1 MASTHDALELEKYT
15 HADPPLIE
23 RHESSGRA
31 EEAIVYVHGLRFWL
45 LAITISVM
53 LFLASLDTTIT
64 TTSLVAITHDLGGFQ
79 TASWILSA
87 YQLGWVAVI
96 VICAKLSDIFGRKPV
111 FIASIAIFAV
121 FSAGCAAAQTMAQLI
136 ILRAFQGVGGGGCL
150 ALTTIIIT
158 EAVPPEKLG
167 AFASKINIAL
177 VMSLVLGPVLGG
189 AISSG
194 TTWRWIFIINSPS
207 DQAVPCSIP
216 MSIIAGVLAQ
226 VGIPSGFPHHG
237 STSSK
242 ALDSSSK
249 VKKLARLDV
258 LGFVLLILAALS
270 FTSGFQEADSR
281 FAWNSAYVITLLVVS
296 LVLWVILLIWE
307 RHLTLFSHVREP
319 VMPWRFFN
327 DRVRAGVM
335 LVFVLVGVPIV
346 VTNFQLPQR
355 FQLVN
360 GLSSIDASV
369 RILPF
374 GVAFCVGSLASSRLT
389 SSFRLPS
396 IYHVLAGSSLQVVG
410 FALLGVLRASPEIQP
425 AVYGYQVLCG
435 IGVGLNYMALY
446 LLIPFTADK
455 RDKAIGMGLA
465 GQFRTMGSAFG
476 LAIVT
481 SVFNGYTGHRLAS
494 LGLSPDVTSIEGV
507 GSQRLAAVSPEV
519 LADVRTI
526 LSEAYNRQMF
536 VLCAFAA
543 AQIPA
548 ALLMWKRKQL
558 VAA

>member
-1 MASTHDALELEKYT
+1 MPASVPHDTVQLDKYSSQ
-15 HADPPLIE
+15 HVDPPLIE
-23 RHESSGRA
+23 RRESSSDGG
-31 EEAIVYVHGLRFWL
+31 EAIVYVHGLRFWL
-45 LAITISVM
+45 LAVAISVM

-79 TASWILSA
+79 TASWILSG

-111 FIASIAIFAV
+111 FIVCITLFAV

-150 ALTTIIIT
+150 ALTTILIT
-158 EAVPPEKLG
+158 EAVPPEELG
-167 AFASKINIAL
+167 SFASKVNVAL
-177 VMSLVLGPVLGG
+177 IMSLVLGPVLGG
-189 AISSG
+189 AITSG
-194 TTWRWIFIINSPS
+194 TTWRWIFIIN
-207 DQAVPCSIP
+207 IP
-216 MSIIAGVLAQ
+216 MSLIAVVLAQ

-237 STSSK
+237 HPK
-242 ALDSSSK
+242 AGVATSSSK
-249 VKKLARLDV
+249 VTKLARLDIV
-258 LGFVLLILAALS
+258 GSVLLILAALS

-281 FAWNSAYVITLLVVS
+281 FAWNSAYVITLLIVS
-296 LVLWVILLIWE
+296 LVLWVALLLWE
-307 RHLTLFSHVREP
+307 RHVTLFSRVREP
-319 VMPWRFFN
+319 VMPWRFFT

-335 LVFVLVGVPIV
+335 LVFVLAGVPIV

-389 SSFRLPS
+389 SSLRVPS
-396 IYHVLAGSSLQVVG
+396 IYHVLAGAALQVVG

-446 LLIPFTADK
+446 LLIPFTADR

-465 GQFRTMGSAFG
+465 AQFRTMGSAFG

-481 SVFNGYTGHRLAS
+481 SVFNGYTGPRLTS
-494 LGLSPDVTSIEGV
+494 LGLSTEVTSIMGL
-507 GSQRLAAVSPEV
+507 GTQRLAAITPEL
-519 LADVRTI
+519 LADVRYI
-526 LSEAYNRQMF
+526 LSEAYNRQML

-548 ALLMWKRKQL
+548 ALLMWKRKQI

>member
-1 MASTHDALELEKYT
+1 MAPPHDALELEKYT
-15 HADPPLIE
+15 QADPPLIE
-23 RHESSGRA
+23 RRESSDQV

-111 FIASIAIFAV
+111 FIACIAIFAV

-136 ILRAFQGVGGGGCL
+136 VLRAFQGVGGGGCL

-167 AFASKINIAL
+167 AFASKINVAL
-177 VMSLVLGPVLGG
+177 IMSLVLGPVLGG
-189 AISSG
+189 AISTG
-194 TTWRWIFIINSPS
+194 TTWRWIFIIN
-207 DQAVPCSIP
+207 IP
-216 MSIIAGVLAQ
+216 MSIIAAVLAQ
-226 VGIPSGFPHHG
+226 IGIPSGFPHHG
-237 STSSK
+237 QSTSPK
-242 ALDSSSK
+242 ALGSSK
-249 VKKLARLDV
+249 VKKVARLDI
-258 LGFVLLILAALS
+258 LGSVLLILAALS

-281 FAWNSAYVITLLVVS
+281 FAWNSAYVISLLVVS
-296 LVLWVILLIWE
+296 LVLWVGLLIWE
-307 RHLTLFSHVREP
+307 RHLTLYSLVREP

-389 SSFRLPS
+389 SSLRVPS
-396 IYHVLAGSSLQVVG
+396 IYHVLAGSALQVVG
-410 FALLGVLRASPEIQP
+410 FALLGVLRPSREIQP
-425 AVYGYQVLCG
+425 AVYGYQILCG

-481 SVFNGYTGHRLAS
+481 SVFNGYTGPRLAG

-507 GSQRLAAVSPEV
+507 GSQRLAAISPEV
-519 LADVRTI
+519 LTDVRSI

-548 ALLMWKRKQL
+548 ALLMWKRKQM